1 MFIKSHELIHLLKAV
16 NLNRD
21 SCMTLKNGGV
31 MGEWLYKFRNPI
43 LLTVIFLGYL
53 HHASNGIWVDDFWDH
68 SAVVSELIRNPWNPK
83 HPQLGNDLPHVFFSP
98 YSLFVAMVAKLCHL
112 NSVEILSLFG
122 ILNAS
127 ILFYGLNKYIESLAV
142 PNKSATFFYSTVL
155 IMFFW
160 GSDPWSYSGFFHS
173 NILNFSLPYPS
184 AFATGMVFLAFAVNA
199 KFKERIEFKYVLLLS
214 VMSAAI
220 LLTQAVAFIFLC
232 AGLVSGALGT
242 KTEERWHLVALSVV
256 LILTLTGALVWPYY
270 PFLEMLR
277 GASDVYHPSNKGV
290 YENIFTTI
298 WPLFLALPVIAKDF
312 FKKQNQQL
320 SVTIILLVMVYLIA
334 WQLQKHS
341 YGRVISYI
349 AMMIQILLAIKIAQ
363 LDIHVFKNT
372 TLKKIVPFIILI
384 ACLVAGYRQIQSMAT
399 RTLTTINSL
408 YQGRPVL
415 NQFTFAH
422 HTIIEKEIEQGA
434 LVLAN
439 VKASWI
445 IPSIGAK
452 VITLSLPHAFV
463 QDHEERIFDV
473 SHFFKEDTS
482 KEERTQVLKKY
493 QPSYVFFNK
502 AEDKNWLV
510 ITKEL
515 IASEIGQLV
524 YENENVAL
532 FKIDISK
539 IGTKK

>member
-1 MFIKSHELIHLLKAV
+1 
-16 NLNRD
+16 
-21 SCMTLKNGGV
+21 

-53 HHASNGIWVDDFWDH
+53 LHASNGIWVDDFWDH
-68 SAVVSELIRNPWNPK
+68 SAVVSELIRNPLNPK

-98 YSLFVAMVAKLCHL
+98 YSLFVAIVAKLCHL
-112 NSVEILSLFG
+112 NSVEILSIFG
-122 ILNAS
+122 LLNAS

-142 PNKSATFFYSTVL
+142 PYKTATYFYSVVL
-155 IMFFW
+155 ILFFW
-160 GSDPWSYSGFFHS
+160 GSDPWNYSGFFHS

-199 KFKERIEFKYVLLLS
+199 KFKERREFKYVLLLS
-214 VMSAAI
+214 VMSAVI
-220 LLTQAVAFIFLC
+220 LLTHAVAFIFLC

-242 KTEERWHLVALSVV
+242 KSEERWHLVALSVV
-256 LILTLTGALVWPYY
+256 MVLALICALVWPYY

-290 YENIFTTI
+290 YENIVKTI

-320 SVTIILLVMVYLIA
+320 SVTIILLMMVYLIA
-334 WQLQKHS
+334 WLLQKYS

-349 AMMIQILLAIKIAQ
+349 AMMIQIMLAIKIAR
-363 LDIHVFKNT
+363 LDMHVFKNT
-372 TLKKIVPFIILI
+372 TVKKIVPLIILI
-384 ACLVAGYRQIQSMAT
+384 ACVVAGYRQIQSVAT
-399 RTLTTINSL
+399 RTLTAINSL
-408 YQGRPVL
+408 YLGRPVL

-422 HTIIEKEIEQGA
+422 HTFLEKEIEQGA

-445 IPSIGAK
+445 IPSFGAK

-463 QDHEERIFDV
+463 KDHEKRIFDV
-473 SHFFKEDTS
+473 NSFFKEDTS
-482 KEERTQVLKKY
+482 KEERLDFLKKY
-493 QPSYVFFNK
+493 QPRYVFFNK
-502 AEDKNWLV
+502 AEDKNWLE

-515 IASEIGQLV
+515 ISSEIGQLV
-524 YENENVAL
+524 YEDEIVTL
-532 FKIDISK
+532 YRIDISK
-539 IGTKK
+539 IGSTKK